1 MVPLMLHNYAFS
13 NFQSF
18 RDRTDVDL
26 TLTRK
31 VTLTDWMTE
40 TLTGER
46 VSKLMAVVGPN
57 GSGKTALLKPMA
69 FLSWFISQSF
79 QNPQDADIPVAPH
92 FAAQTAPTEF
102 ECTLDF
108 DGKLWRYVLRC
119 TPQRVLHEAL
129 YQKRERFGYIFI
141 RDWDETGGGYV
152 VKQQEFGLA
161 AQEASKVRRNVSL
174 ISWAA
179 QFGVPLAIRIVAPYV
194 VTNVNVLGRVPMG
207 DQAVFAAAQHFSAHP
222 DQQKQMDQLLS
233 AWDLGL
239 SGIELKEHEI
249 VTNPADPNQKLK
261 VWRPFGRHKHHQT
274 EVLLPFALES
284 SGTQGAFVLL
294 SRLLTALEIGGLAVI
309 DEFEN
314 DLHPHML
321 EPILSLFA
329 SPSTNPHQ
337 AQLLFTCHAIEVL
350 NLVHKSQVML
360 VEKNAD
366 CESSAT
372 RMDAVVGIRSDDNF
386 YAKYMAGAYGAVPQ
400 F

>member
-1 MVPLMLHNYAFS
+1 MVLPMLHGYAFS

-18 RDRTDVDL
+18 RDRTEVDL

-40 TLTGER
+40 TPTGER

-57 GSGKTALLKPMA
+57 GSGKTALVKPMA
-69 FLSWFISQSF
+69 FLSWFVSQSF
-79 QNPQDADIPVAPH
+79 QIAQDALIPVTPH
-92 FAAQTAPTEF
+92 FAAAIDPTEF

-129 YQKRERFGYIFI
+129 YQRRERFGYVFI
-141 RDWDETGGGYV
+141 RDWDETRKGYV

-161 AQEASKVRRNVSL
+161 AQEARKVRQNVSL

-179 QFGVPLAIRIVAPYV
+179 QFGVPLATRMVAPYV

-207 DQAVFAAAQHFSAHP
+207 EQAVLAAAQHFSVHP
-222 DQQKQMDQLLS
+222 DQKERMVQLLS

-239 SGIELKEHEI
+239 TSVELQEITINTPESG
-249 VTNPADPNQKLK
+249 QK
-261 VWRPFGRHKHHQT
+261 VWVPFGRHKHHQT
-274 EVLLPFALES
+274 EIQLPFAWES

-294 SRLLTALEIGGLAVI
+294 SRLLTALEIGGVAII

-321 EPILSLFA
+321 EPILGLFA
-329 SPSTNPHQ
+329 NPSTNPHQ
-337 AQLLFTCHAIEVL
+337 AQLLFTCHAVEVL
-350 NLVHKSQVML
+350 NLIHKSQVMR
-360 VEKNAD
+360 K
-366 CESSAT
+366 
-372 RMDAVVGIRSDDNF
+372 RSINP
-386 YAKYMAGAYGAVPQ
+386 VLPLTS
-400 F
+400 

>member
-1 MVPLMLHNYAFS
+1 MLHNYAFS

-18 RDRTDVDL
+18 RNQTEVDL
-26 TLTRK
+26 TLSHK
-31 VTLTDWMTE
+31 VALTDWMTE
-40 TLTGER
+40 TPTGER

-57 GSGKTALLKPMA
+57 GSGKTALVKPMA
-69 FLSWFISQSF
+69 FLSWFVSQSF
-79 QNPQDADIPVAPH
+79 QFAQDAPIPVTPH
-92 FAAQTAPTEF
+92 FAAATDPTEF

-129 YQKRERFGYIFI
+129 YQRRERFGYVFI
-141 RDWDETGGGYV
+141 RDWDETGNGYV

-161 AQEASKVRRNVSL
+161 AQEARKVRQNVSL

-179 QFGVPLAIRIVAPYV
+179 QFGVPLATRMVTPYV
-194 VTNVNVLGRVPMG
+194 VTNVNILGRVPMG
-207 DQAVFAAAQHFSAHP
+207 EQAVFAAAQHFSVHP
-222 DQQKQMDQLLS
+222 DQKERMVQLLS

-239 SGIELKEHEI
+239 SGVDLQEMAINAQE
-249 VTNPADPNQKLK
+249 PGQK
-261 VWRPFGRHKHHQT
+261 VWVPFGQHKHHQT
-274 EVLLPFALES
+274 EVRLPFVWES

-294 SRLLTALEIGGLAVI
+294 SRLLTALEIGGLAII

-321 EPILSLFA
+321 EPILGLFA
-329 SPSTNPHQ
+329 NPSTNPHQ
-337 AQLLFTCHAIEVL
+337 AQLLFTCHAVEVL
-350 NLVHKSQVML
+350 NLIHKSQVML
-360 VEKNAD
+360 VEKNAE

-372 RMDAVVGIRSDDNF
+372 RMDAVAGIRSDDNF
-386 YAKYMAGAYGAVPQ
+386 YAKYMAGVYGAVPQ